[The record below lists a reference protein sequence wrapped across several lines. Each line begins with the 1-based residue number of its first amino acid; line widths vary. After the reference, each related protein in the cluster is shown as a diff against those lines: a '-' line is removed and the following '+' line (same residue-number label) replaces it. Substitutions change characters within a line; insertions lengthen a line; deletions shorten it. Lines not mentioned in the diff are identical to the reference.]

1 MAILNSVISWIM
13 KKRIHQIEFFMKY
26 PHEVQNEWLMKLV
39 AAARQTEWGVAY
51 DYQSILT
58 ADEFSKRVPLNDYDS
73 LKPFIEKV
81 MKGEENV
88 LWPSDVRWFAKS
100 SGTTSDKSK
109 FIPVTPE
116 SLEECHYKGGKDMV
130 SFYCNNY
137 PDSQLFSG
145 RGLALCGSH
154 KINEI
159 NSEMYYGDL
168 SAIILENLPFWAE
181 FIRVPQKSIALM
193 DEWESKIDMM
203 ARATLNHNVTNI
215 SGVPSWTLLLL
226 KRILEI
232 TGKDNISEVWNN
244 LELFIHGGVSF
255 DPYREQFR
263 KLIPSPSMH
272 YLETYNASEGFFGIQ
287 DRTDSQDM
295 LLMLDYGIYYEFIP
309 MDEFDNAN
317 SRTIPLHQVKENV
330 NYAMVISTNSGLW
343 RYIIGD
349 TIMFKSL
356 NPYRIRI
363 TGRTRSFINAFGEE
377 LIIDNAEQA
386 LLIACQKS
394 AAVITEYTAAPVFF
408 SDDQK
413 AAHQWLIEFDKEPEN
428 LEYFTEVLDNALK
441 SINSDYEAK
450 RYRDLL
456 LQKPIIQSL
465 PKGTFYQWLKKNG
478 KLGGQNKVP
487 RLSNNRIL
495 LEQIL
500 DLINPA
506 NDES

>member
-39 AAARQTEWGVAY
+39 AAARQTEWGHAY

-58 ADEFSKRVPLNDYDS
+58 AEEFSKRIPLNDYDTI
-73 LKPFIEKV
+73 KPYIERV
-81 MKGEENV
+81 MKGEENI

-130 SFYCNNY
+130 SLYCNNY

-263 KLIPSPSMH
+263 KLIPSSSMH

-287 DRTDSQDM
+287 DTTDSQDM

-309 MDEFDNAN
+309 MDKFDNCN
-317 SRTIPLHQVKENV
+317 STTIALHQVKENV

-394 AAVITEYTAAPVFF
+394 AAVITDYTAAPVFF

-413 AAHQWLIEFDKEPEN
+413 AAHEWLIEFEKEPEN

-450 RYRDLL
+450 RYRCLL
-456 LQKPIIQSL
+456 LQKPIIKSL
-465 PKGTFYQWLKKNG
+465 PMGTFYHWLKIKG

-487 RLSNNRIL
+487 RLSNNRIIV
-495 LEQIL
+495 EQIL
-500 DLINPA
+500 ELVKQTK
-506 NDES
+506 

>member
-1 MAILNSVISWIM
+1 MAILNSVFSWLM
-13 KKRIHQIEFFMKY
+13 KKRIHQIELFMKY
-26 PHEVQNEWLMKLV
+26 PHEVQNEWLRKLV
-39 AAARQTEWGVAY
+39 SLARQTEWGCKY
-51 DYQSILT
+51 DYQSIST
-58 ADEFSKRVPLNDYDS
+58 FEEFSKRVPLSDYDS
-73 LKPFIEKV
+73 LKPYIDRV
-81 MKGEENV
+81 MKGEQNI
-88 LWPSDVRWFAKS
+88 LWPSEVKWFAKS

-109 FIPVTPE
+109 FIPVTEE
-116 SLEECHYKGGKDMV
+116 SLEECHYKGGKDMISLYV
-130 SFYCNNY
+130 NNY
-137 PDSQLFSG
+137 PESQLLSG

-154 KINEI
+154 KIHEV

-203 ARATLNHNVTNI
+203 AKATMNHNVTNI

-226 KRILEI
+226 KRILNI
-232 TGKDNISEVWNN
+232 TGKESISEVWPN

-255 DPYREQFR
+255 EPYREQFK
-263 KLIPSPSMH
+263 KLISSPTMH

-287 DRTDSQDM
+287 DMSDSEDM

-309 MDEFDNAN
+309 MDVFDNEN
-317 SRTIPLHQVKENV
+317 SKAIPLHQVKKEV

-349 TIMFKSL
+349 TVVFKSV

-363 TGRTRSFINAFGEE
+363 TGRTRNYINAFGEE
-377 LIIDNAEQA
+377 LIINNAENA

-394 AAVITEYTAAPVFF
+394 NALISEYTAAPVFF
-408 SDDQK
+408 SEDQK
-413 AAHQWLIEFDKEPEN
+413 AAHEWLIEFEKEPEN
-428 LEYFTEVLDNALK
+428 LEYFIEVLDNALK
-441 SINSDYEAK
+441 AINSDYEAK
-450 RYRDLL
+450 RYRNLL
-456 LQKPIIQSL
+456 LQKPIVHSL
-465 PKGTFYQWLKKNG
+465 PKGTFYEWLKKKG

-495 LEQIL
+495 LEEIL
-500 DLINPA
+500 SFQRN
-506 NDES
+506 